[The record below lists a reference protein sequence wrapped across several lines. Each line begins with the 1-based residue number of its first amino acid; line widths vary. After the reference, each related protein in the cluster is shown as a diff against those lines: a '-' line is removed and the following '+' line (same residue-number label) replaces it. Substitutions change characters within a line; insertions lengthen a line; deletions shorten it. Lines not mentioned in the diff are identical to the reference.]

1 MLERLHIKNVALIEE
16 CEISFGG
23 GLNILTGETGA
34 GKSMVIDSL
43 HFALGGRAGKDF
55 LRRGQKSASV
65 EALFLAE
72 NASLQEKLTESGIET
87 EEDGSLLITRTLNES
102 GKTVCRINGSIATV
116 GMLKEISEDL
126 IDIYGQHEHQ
136 SLLNP
141 AKHIRL
147 LDRFCGAAFTEALEK
162 YRESFQNLREVEK
175 QMKTLMGD
183 EAQREQRMDILQFQ
197 KEEIESCALKAG
209 EEDDLLEQKKRLG
222 SMEKLMRLT
231 GESIALL
238 YDGKDPFPSAC
249 EQMGDALA
257 KLREAVELDS
267 GLSGF
272 LEELEDACARVEDSV
287 RDLKREAENQEADP
301 EALEEIEERLQ
312 TIYKLKRKYGG
323 SVEAVLKFYD
333 KVVQELDFLTNSS
346 ERTAELTKKRA
357 EEQKKLKAA
366 GKTLSELRRE
376 TAKQVEE
383 QIEAAL
389 RDMEMKNARFHIQI
403 DEKTEWGPEGRDK
416 VEFLI
421 SANAG
426 EALKPL
432 AKIASGGEMSRVMLA
447 LKSVLV
453 DADEIGTFIFDE
465 IDTGV
470 SGRTARK
477 VGEKMSV
484 LGEKRQILCITHL
497 PQIAALADRH
507 FLIEKHSEGDT
518 TMTEVFPLEQED
530 SVREVAR
537 MMGGSNITEATLA
550 AAKELMKRA

>member
-147 LDRFCGAAFTEALEK
+147 LDRFCSAAFAEALEK

-209 EEDDLLEQKKRLG
+209 EEDDLLEK
-222 SMEKLMRLT
+222 T
-231 GESIALL
+231 
-238 YDGKDPFPSAC
+238 
-249 EQMGDALA
+249 
-257 KLREAVELDS
+257 S
-267 GLSGF
+267 GQHG
-272 LEELEDACARVEDSV
+272 
-287 RDLKREAENQEADP
+287 EAD
-301 EALEEIEERLQ
+301 
-312 TIYKLKRKYGG
+312 
-323 SVEAVLKFYD
+323 AVDWGEY
-333 KVVQELDFLTNSS
+333 
-346 ERTAELTKKRA
+346 RA
-357 EEQKKLKAA
+357 F
-366 GKTLSELRRE
+366 
-376 TAKQVEE
+376 V
-383 QIEAAL
+383 
-389 RDMEMKNARFHIQI
+389 
-403 DEKTEWGPEGRDK
+403 
-416 VEFLI
+416 
-421 SANAG
+421 
-426 EALKPL
+426 
-432 AKIASGGEMSRVMLA
+432 
-447 LKSVLV
+447 
-453 DADEIGTFIFDE
+453 
-465 IDTGV
+465 
-470 SGRTARK
+470 
-477 VGEKMSV
+477 
-484 LGEKRQILCITHL
+484 
-497 PQIAALADRH
+497 
-507 FLIEKHSEGDT
+507 
-518 TMTEVFPLEQED
+518 
-530 SVREVAR
+530 
-537 MMGGSNITEATLA
+537 
-550 AAKELMKRA
+550 